1 MVSVAGMVLVSPL
14 TPTNSMH
21 NILKHLDIIKNAVA
35 IDDKE
40 SYFEQLKSQLEEEY
54 RCLAQDLIQLKIV
67 MKAE

>member
-40 SYFEQLKSQLEEEY
+40 AYFE
-54 RCLAQDLIQLKIV
+54 QLKIV